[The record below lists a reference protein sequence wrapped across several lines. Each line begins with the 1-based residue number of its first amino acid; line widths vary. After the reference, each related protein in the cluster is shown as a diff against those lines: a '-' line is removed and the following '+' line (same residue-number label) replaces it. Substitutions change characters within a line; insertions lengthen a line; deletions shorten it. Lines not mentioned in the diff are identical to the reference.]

1 MKHATVG
8 DIQKNFSAVLKDLQS
23 GEEILVVKRGKPVA
37 KLTGLGPSEDIQWP
51 DFVAEAVEPYGTSL
65 SQTVIDEREDRF

>member
-8 DIQKNFSAVLKDLQS
+8 DIQKNFASVLKDLRA
-23 GEEILVVKRGKPVA
+23 GEEIVVLKRGKPIA

-51 DFVAEAVEPYGTSL
+51 DFLAEAVEPYGDSL
-65 SQTVIDEREDRF
+65 SQTIINDREDRF